1 MATFAAEKMQRTMR
15 KIAII
20 MLLMMAMTAVQAQEK
35 KGMKMDLWPK
45 GATVASRDK
54 EDRAE
59 ITVYLPDA
67 KKATG
72 RAVVCCPGGGYS
84 HLAMNHEGHQWAPF
98 FNNQGIAFIVLKYR
112 MPHGKPMVPVS
123 DAEQAIKTVRR
134 NATNWHID
142 RTQVGI
148 MGFSAG
154 GHLASTIAT
163 HATGEAAPNFQIL
176 FYPVITMDPGFT
188 HKGSHDNFLGTDHS
202 KKEWRQLEADYSSD
216 LRVNRTTPRAFLALS
231 DDDKVVL
238 ATNGFSYYEQLY
250 KHDVPASI
258 HIYPTG
264 GHGWGYRE
272 SFEYHYQMIF
282 ELKSWLES
290 F

>member
-1 MATFAAEKMQRTMR
+1 MRTL
-15 KIAII
+15 KLIA
-20 MLLMMAMTAVQAQEK
+20 MLLLTTTATMAQE

-45 GATVASRDK
+45 GATYTSSDK
-54 EDRAE
+54 EDKAE
-59 ITVYLPDA
+59 MTVYLPDA
-67 KKATG
+67 RKATG

-84 HLAMNHEGHQWAPF
+84 HLAMDHEGHQWATC
-98 FNNQGIAFIVLKYR
+98 FNNQGIALIVLKYR
-112 MPHGKPMVPVS
+112 MPHGNPMVPVS
-123 DAEQAIKTVRR
+123 DAEQAIKTVRQ
-134 NATNWHID
+134 NAVNWHID

-188 HKGSHDNFLGTDHS
+188 HKGSHDNLLGTDHS
-202 KKEWRQLEADYSSD
+202 KKEWRQLEADYSND

-231 DDDKVVL
+231 DDDKVVP
-238 ATNGFSYYEQLY
+238 AANGFGYYEQLY
-250 KHDVPASI
+250 RHDVPASI

-272 SFEYHYQMIF
+272 SFDYHLELLL
-282 ELKSWLES
+282 ELKAWLHS